1 MELEILEILKELF
14 SAHLTPIQKDIKEL
28 KDGQSQLIEIAKIQA
43 KHDIEIMDIKKDV
56 DDCAEKVENIK
67 ETKNNR
73 LWEVTKLGIAGF
85 IGAIIA
91 KFF

>member
-1 MELEILEILKELF
+1 MTELEILKELF

-28 KDGQSQLIEIAKIQA
+28 KDGQLQLIEIAKIQA
-43 KHDIEIMDIKKDV
+43 KHDVEIMDIKKDV

-73 LWEVTKLGIAGF
+73 LWEVVRLLLASIF
-85 IGAIIA
+85 GASIA
-91 KFF
+91 KLWN